1 LQSSPAWARSETL
14 SKITKAKRAG
24 GMAPLIESLPSK
36 HKPSVQ
42 TPVLPKKEKRKEKE
56 TIFDNHVNNQ
66 FSECTIYKELL

>member
-42 TPVLPKKEKRKEKE
+42 TPVLPKKEKRKG
-56 TIFDNHVNNQ
+56 DN
-66 FSECTIYKELL
+66 I